1 MRERPI
7 GVTILAVLAALG
19 GAVAIWYAVEL
30 LGGADE
36 ASVLLL
42 PRLAGLA
49 RLLAL
54 LALVVGALE
63 FVFAFGAFNMRTWA
77 WSLGVSLEIV
87 FLAMAVLRLGRGV
100 PGSHLVAIV
109 LTIVTLW
116 YLFRPEVRRAFAV
129 R

>member
-1 MRERPI
+1 VRERPT
-7 GVTILAVLAALG
+7 GVTILAVLAAIG
-19 GAVAIWYAVEL
+19 GAVAIWYAIEL
-30 LGGADE
+30 LAGADE

-49 RLLAL
+49 RF
-54 LALVVGALE
+54 LALVALAVAALE
-63 FVFAFGAFNMRTWA
+63 FVFAFGAFNLRPWA
-77 WSLGVSLEIV
+77 WSLGLCLEIIV
-87 FLAMAVLRLGRGV
+87 LVMAVLRLGRGA

-109 LTIVTLW
+109 LAVITLW